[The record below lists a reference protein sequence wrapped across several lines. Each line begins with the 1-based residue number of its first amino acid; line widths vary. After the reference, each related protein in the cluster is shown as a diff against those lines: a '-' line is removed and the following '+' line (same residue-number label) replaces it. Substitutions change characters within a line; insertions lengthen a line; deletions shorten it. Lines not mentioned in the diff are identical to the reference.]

1 MQTIVERQRAI
12 EERCVDYPPFA
23 VFAEATTT
31 NGSCLF
37 PFKRGAFTGMR
48 TVTPTYVDVKAGQI
62 APFYDT
68 CEMIPLFILM
78 FSSFSTNSV
87 TLNIMP
93 DFTPNTVMLEK
104 HADKGEEPW
113 EVYAWCVRD
122 AISQT
127 SGLEKQNNVNFKDK
141 TAYVDFMNG
150 YTDHMEVNGRMFRIN
165 GTYDANTFQKLV

>member
-1 MQTIVERQRAI
+1 
-12 EERCVDYPPFA
+12 
-23 VFAEATTT
+23 
-31 NGSCLF
+31 
-37 PFKRGAFTGMR
+37 MR